1 MTIDYSGINVNF
13 PVAGQDNDSQTFRD
27 NYAAIYSA
35 FAQTDGV
42 LTVLNT
48 STARLNTT
56 NEFQGNTIQ
65 HASLQNVVQE
75 YNGPVDAT
83 NQNPMLL
90 QFNAASFQEFEN
102 VTTTTFKVS
111 GWPNSTDWASS
122 SYYAQVRI
130 KVNPDASVGVYNG
143 GAWGNCSVTFDSN
156 ITGGTVHRDSAQTL
170 PYVTTSTNSQIWDV
184 WTTNGGSDI
193 YVKFVGSYN

>member
-1 MTIDYSGINVNF
+1 MTIDYTGINVNF

-65 HASLQNVVQE
+65 HAVLQNVVQE
-75 YNGPVDAT
+75 YNGPTDVT
-83 NQNPMLL
+83 NTNPYVL
-90 QFNAASFQEFEN
+90 QFNAAGFHEFEN

-111 GWPNSTDWASS
+111 AWPNSTDWASS

-130 KVNPDASVGVYNG
+130 KVNPDATVGVWN
-143 GAWGNCSVTFDSN
+143 GAWGKCTIDFASN
-156 ITGGTVHRDSAQTL
+156 ITGGTVHKESIQTL
-170 PYVTTSTNSQIWDV
+170 PYNSTSTNSQIWDV